1 MERAQPDIRGDC
13 QCNGVAMV
21 KTCFGD
27 RNMTRWE
34 VASPADAPVPSATAS
49 TTKPSTPAL
58 NTDPTPNPADS
69 PLSTVR
75 AQLLAKH
82 VQAEKCRQLRQ
93 GKASSICEAE
103 LRALNLLEMRL
114 ALGVTK

>member
-1 MERAQPDIRGDC
+1 MG
-13 QCNGVAMV
+13 NV
-21 KTCFGD
+21 
-27 RNMTRWE
+27 TRWE

-58 NTDPTPNPADS
+58 PTGPTPKPGGS
-69 PLSTVR
+69 LLSTVR

-82 VQAEKCRQLRQ
+82 AQAEKCRQLRQ
-93 GKASSICEAE
+93 SKEASICERE

>member
-21 KTCFGD
+21 KTCFGN

-34 VASPADAPVPSATAS
+34 IASAADAPVPSATAS

-58 NTDPTPNPADS
+58 PTGPTPRPADS

-82 VQAEKCRQLRQ
+82 AQAERCRQLCQ
-93 GKASSICEAE
+93 SKAASVCERE

-114 ALGVTK
+114 ALRA